1 MIIQLS
7 KPDLIRMILGTD
19 KRIVKRED
27 VEKIDDKYKAIISLN
42 ECNDSYRYWMFNE
55 TILNRLSNKE
65 LLDIYNNHLK
75 GSLLLIQ

>member
-1 MIIQLS
+1 MIVQLS

-42 ECNDSYRYWMFNE
+42 ECNDPYRYWMFNE
-55 TILNRLSNKE
+55 TVLNRLSNKE
-65 LLDIYNNHLK
+65 LLDIYNNHLN

>member
-7 KPDLIRMILGTD
+7 KPDLIRMILGTN

-27 VEKIDDKYKAIISLN
+27 VKKIDDKYKAIIPLN
-42 ECNDSYRYWMFNE
+42 EYNDPYRYWMFNE
-55 TILNRLSNKE
+55 TILDKLSNKE
-65 LLDIYNNHLK
+65 LLDIYNNYLK